1 MAKLVETLADR
12 VKIAVESSGLTVAEF
27 SKEAKIKQRTL
38 EDVMYGNSKNPE
50 MATLQG
56 ISERSGISIDE
67 LVFGNRSGRKPLS
80 TIPPEVW
87 SGWRKLNA
95 EGKALCLYVLTENAL
110 FFDFL
115 PEQIQLKL
123 LAILR
128 TLHLKTPERS

>member
-1 MAKLVETLADR
+1 METLADR
-12 VKIAVESSGLTVAEF
+12 VKIAVESTGLTIPNF
-27 SKEAKIKQRTL
+27 SKEAKISQRTL
-38 EDVMYGNSKNPE
+38 EDVMYGKSENPE

-67 LVFGNRSGRKPLS
+67 LVFGNKHGDKPIS

-87 SGWRKLNA
+87 SGWRRLNV
-95 EGKALCLYVLTENAL
+95 EGKAFCLYVLTENPL

-115 PEQIQLKL
+115 PEPIQAKL